1 MNTEKRLYQWDT
13 GQKLVGCTG
22 LYVDFPI
29 GTEVYRVET
38 TDGMCIIPDEL
49 LQTSGG
55 HKVYECMTNN
65 TIRSF
70 AFSVTPRPKPPD
82 YVYTPTE
89 RLTFEGLVQKVDDA
103 VADMIRRAE
112 SGEFD
117 GYTPVKGKDYFTTAE
132 IQQIQNEV
140 SSGAIGEFKSVVDTE
155 TETFD
160 NNAETKLTAYNQ
172 NDSQK
177 TTAYN
182 TNAET
187 KRNAYNANADNRVA
201 EFDAHTEQIQTDI
214 SELKSDLDALYKSIE
229 IPSDYLKAWIRYSN
243 GEQVI
248 SSATML
254 YTFTGHLPKSIKA
267 FLTSDTNVLCA
278 IAFYNSTT
286 ISTESYMQSESIDFL
301 DGNHDDGAWY
311 NAIVPDDCKLIAIT
325 TKKPSDTI
333 PQPIIKF
340 SRGSQ
345 YDFGSPFENKMCFG
359 HLFVNQ
365 TNASFSS
372 NIIIPCQSI
381 FDVQITARL
390 GFKYIEA
397 NVHKTSDGK
406 YVVTHGISGKLGN
419 DFEKVSDGSRVSD
432 VVISDTTFEVL
443 RTDYCYRSN
452 YDKYKVPITSLEE
465 FLHECKRWGIS
476 VVLQYI
482 DETELS
488 IAKGII
494 GENIILYNGTR
505 TVWDGYIM
513 DYLSLTT
520 KEDIVKRCKEVGKP
534 YMYNMAN
541 PTAFTDTELKEII
554 SAVHDLGC
562 YIGFTGA
569 YQSKNNIPKYIDYGF
584 DFNASSMQVND
595 FELGNLYNCYGDLDF
610 SDIVHT
616 GTVENG
622 VLHLADGQYIQWTEN
637 ANFLTKVSMHITF
650 SGKLYYMGVASGVFI
665 ESDGDNSMW
674 HSIFY
679 NNETPFYKWVSS
691 GDTYIKNI
699 TVKASKC

>member
-1 MNTEKRLYQWDT
+1 
-13 GQKLVGCTG
+13 
-22 LYVDFPI
+22 
-29 GTEVYRVET
+29 
-38 TDGMCIIPDEL
+38 
-49 LQTSGG
+49 
-55 HKVYECMTNN
+55 
-65 TIRSF
+65 
-70 AFSVTPRPKPPD
+70 
-82 YVYTPTE
+82 
-89 RLTFEGLVQKVDDA
+89 
-103 VADMIRRAE
+103 
-112 SGEFD
+112 
-117 GYTPVKGKDYFTTAE
+117 
-132 IQQIQNEV
+132 
-140 SSGAIGEFKSVVDTE
+140 
-155 TETFD
+155 
-160 NNAETKLTAYNQ
+160 
-172 NDSQK
+172 
-177 TTAYN
+177 
-182 TNAET
+182 
-187 KRNAYNANADNRVA
+187 
-201 EFDAHTEQIQTDI
+201 
-214 SELKSDLDALYKSIE
+214 
-229 IPSDYLKAWIRYSN
+229 
-243 GEQVI
+243 
-248 SSATML
+248 ML

-286 ISTESYMQSESIDFL
+286 ISTESYMQSESIVFL
-301 DGNHDDGAWY
+301 DGNHDAGAWY

-406 YVVTHGISGKLGN
+406 YVVTHGINGKLGN
-419 DFEKVSDGSRVSD
+419 DFEKVSDGSQVSD

-482 DETELS
+482 DEIELS

-494 GENIILYNGTR
+494 GENMILYNGTR